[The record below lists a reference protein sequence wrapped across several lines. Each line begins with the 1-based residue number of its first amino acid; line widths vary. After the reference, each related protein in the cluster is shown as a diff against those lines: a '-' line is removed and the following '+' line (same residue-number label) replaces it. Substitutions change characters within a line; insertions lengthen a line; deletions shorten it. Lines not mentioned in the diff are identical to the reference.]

1 MSLWNKLKKRTDNGK
16 ENKFMK
22 SFYTFVVKKKIAV
35 LIIFAILFLV
45 SFVAKNL
52 VSVNYEI
59 NDYLPKNSHSTASID
74 VLKEEFG
81 GGIPNARVMI
91 KDVTIPEALEY
102 KQKLGA
108 VDGVIEIT
116 WLDDSVDITTP
127 IEMLDKKTVE
137 AHYKD
142 GAALF
147 SLTVKDEAAIE
158 AVAAIEEIIGPENS
172 ISGNAVSLAAAPTKT
187 MTEVPIITAITVVFA
202 LLLLVLTTTSFA
214 EPILVLIGLGMAI
227 ILNAGSNL
235 IFGEISFI
243 TNASG
248 NILLLGVSLDYSV
261 FLIHRFV
268 ECRKTQADPEAA
280 MIEAL
285 TKSTSSILSSGL
297 TTVIGFLALALMKFR
312 IGPDLGLALAKGI
325 ALSLVTVFL
334 FMPCLILVCYKLID
348 KTEHKPFLPSFKK
361 FGKLVVKI
369 TPVFVVILA
378 VVAVPAYLASS
389 SNSFY
394 YGASRIFG
402 TETKIGAD
410 ALAIEEAFGENNIYV
425 LMVPK
430 GDTPTEKA
438 LSDELHTLPN
448 VTSILSYVDTV
459 GSEIPPSYLDKNT
472 LSLLQGENYTRFVIT
487 VNVPIEGEE
496 SFAVVEE
503 VREIAEKHYPDEY
516 YLAGSG
522 ISTYDLMDAIQSDM
536 LAVNLIAIGAVLLI
550 LIISMKAIV
559 APILL
564 VLSIEA
570 AIWINLAVPY
580 FSGDVIFYIAY
591 LIISAIQ
598 LGATVDY
605 AILLTDRYRENRE
618 TLPKKEAM
626 VTTISDVTVSVLTS
640 GLVMTVVGFLMGII
654 SSNKLLAQLGIFI
667 GRGAIFSLAIVLF
680 ALPGMLMLFDKFIIK
695 KKKDSSDMNI
705 SETQEVIQN
714 EL

>member
-1 MSLWNKLKKRTDNGK
+1 MSLWNKFRKKTAVGK
-16 ENKFMK
+16 ESKALRG
-22 SFYTFVVKKKIAV
+22 FYTFIVKKRIAV
-35 LIIFAILFLV
+35 LIIFAVLFLA

-59 NDYLPKNSHSTASID
+59 NDYLPRDSHSTASID
-74 VLKEEFG
+74 VLTEEFG
-81 GGIPNARVMI
+81 GGIPNARVMV
-91 KDVTIPEALEY
+91 KNVTIPEALEY
-102 KQKLGA
+102 KQRLSE
-108 VDGVIEIT
+108 VEGVIAIT

-127 IEMLDKKTVE
+127 IEMLNKSTVE

-187 MTEVPIITAITVVFA
+187 MTEVPIITAITVVIA
-202 LLLLVLTTTSFA
+202 LLLLLLTTTSYV
-214 EPILVLIGLGMAI
+214 EPILVLAGLGMAI
-227 ILNAGSNL
+227 ILNAGSHI

-268 ECRKTQADPEAA
+268 ECRKTNSDPEAA
-280 MIEAL
+280 MIDAL
-285 TKSTSSILSSGL
+285 SRSTSSILSSGL

-325 ALSLVTVFL
+325 ALSLLTVFL

-348 KTEHKPFLPSFKK
+348 KTAHKPFLPSFKK

-378 VVAVPAYLASS
+378 IVVVPAYLASN

-402 TETKIGAD
+402 EETKIGAD
-410 ALAIEEAFGENNIYV
+410 ALAIEEAFGENNTYV

-438 LSDELHTLPN
+438 LSDDLHALPN

-459 GSEIPPSYLDKNT
+459 GSEIPDSYLDKGT
-472 LSLLQGENYTRFVIT
+472 LSLLEGETYTRFVIT
-487 VNVPIEGEE
+487 VNVPIEGEV
-496 SFAVVEE
+496 SFSVVEA
-503 VREIAEKHYPDEY
+503 VREVAERHYAGEY

-550 LIISMKAIV
+550 LIITMKAIV

-570 AIWINLAVPY
+570 AIWLNLAVPY
-580 FSGDVIFYIAY
+580 FSGNVIFYIAY

-605 AILLTDRYRENRE
+605 AILLTDRYRENRL

-626 VTTISDVTVSVLTS
+626 ITTISDVTVSILTS
-640 GLVMTVVGFLMGII
+640 GMVMTAVGFLMGII
-654 SSNKLLAQLGIFI
+654 SSNKLLGQLGIFI
-667 GRGAIFSLAIVLF
+667 GRGALFSVAIVLF
-680 ALPGMLMLFDKFIIK
+680 ALPGMLMLFDRFVVK
-695 KKKDSSDMNI
+695 KKNDSSDIKTN
-705 SETQEVIQN
+705 ETQEVIKN

>member
-1 MSLWNKLKKRTDNGK
+1 MSLWYKFRKKTDSGK
-16 ENKFMK
+16 ESKLLR
-22 SFYTFVVKKKIAV
+22 SFYTFIVKKKIAI
-35 LIIFAILFLV
+35 LIIFALLFLV

-59 NDYLPKNSHSTASID
+59 NDYLPQNSHSTASIQ
-74 VLKEEFG
+74 VLKDEFG
-81 GGIPNARVMI
+81 GGIPNARVMV

-102 KQKLGA
+102 KQRLKE
-108 VDGVIEIT
+108 VDGVIGVT

-147 SLTVKDEAAIE
+147 SLTITDEAAIE
-158 AVAAIEEIIGPENS
+158 AVPAIEGIIGSENS

-202 LLLLVLTTTSFA
+202 LFLLLLTTTSFA
-214 EPILVLIGLGMAI
+214 EPILVLLGLGMAI

-268 ECRKTQADPEAA
+268 ECRKAESDPETA
-280 MIEAL
+280 MISAL
-285 TKSTSSILSSGL
+285 TRSTSSIFSSGL

-348 KTEHKPFLPSFKK
+348 KTAHKPFLPSFKN

-369 TPVFVVILA
+369 TPVFVVVLA
-378 VVAVPAYLASS
+378 IVVVPAYLASN

-402 TETKIGAD
+402 EETKIGAD
-410 ALAIEEAFGENNIYV
+410 ALAIEEAFGENNTYV

-438 LSDELHTLPN
+438 LSDDLHSLPN

-459 GSEIPPSYLDKNT
+459 GSEIPKSYLDEDT
-472 LSLLQGENYTRFVIT
+472 LALLQGENYTRFVIT
-487 VNVPIEGEE
+487 VDVPIEGVK
-496 SFAVVEE
+496 SFSVVEE
-503 VREIAEKHYPDEY
+503 VRAIAQAHYPDSY

-536 LAVNLIAIGAVLLI
+536 LAVNLIAIGAVFLI
-550 LIISMKAIV
+550 LVLSMKAIV
-559 APILL
+559 APTLL

-580 FSGDVIFYIAY
+580 FADDVIFYIAY
-591 LIISAIQ
+591 LIISSIQ

-605 AILLTDRYRENRE
+605 AILLTDRYRENR
-618 TLPKKEAM
+618 LVLDKKDAM
-626 VTTISDVTVSVLTS
+626 ITTISDVTVSILTS
-640 GLVMTVVGFLMGII
+640 GIVLTVVGFLMGII

-667 GRGAIFSLAIVLF
+667 GRGALFSIAIVLF
-680 ALPGMLMLFDKFIIK
+680 ALPGMLMLFDKFIVK
-695 KKKDSSDMNI
+695 KKKDISDTITN
-705 SETQEVIQN
+705 ETKEVISN

>member
-1 MSLWNKLKKRTDNGK
+1 MSLWYKFRKKTDSGK
-16 ENKFMK
+16 ESKLLR
-22 SFYTFVVKKKIAV
+22 SFYTFIVKKKIAI

-59 NDYLPKNSHSTASID
+59 NDYLPQNSHSTASIQ
-74 VLKEEFG
+74 VLKDEFG
-81 GGIPNARVMI
+81 GGIPNARVMV

-102 KQKLGA
+102 KQRLKE
-108 VDGVIEIT
+108 VDGVIGVT

-147 SLTVKDEAAIE
+147 SLTITDEAAIE
-158 AVAAIEEIIGPENS
+158 AVPAIEGIIGPENS

-202 LLLLVLTTTSFA
+202 LFLLLLTTTSFA
-214 EPILVLIGLGMAI
+214 EPILVLLGLGMAI

-268 ECRKTQADPEAA
+268 ECRKTEADPETA
-280 MIEAL
+280 MISAL
-285 TKSTSSILSSGL
+285 TRSTSSIFSSGL

-348 KTEHKPFLPSFKK
+348 KTAHKPFLPSFKN

-369 TPVFVVILA
+369 TPVFVVVLA
-378 VVAVPAYLASS
+378 IVVVPAYLASN

-402 TETKIGAD
+402 EETKIGAD
-410 ALAIEEAFGENNIYV
+410 ALAIEEAFGENNTYV

-438 LSDELHTLPN
+438 LSDDLHSLPN

-459 GSEIPPSYLDKNT
+459 GSEIPKSYLDEDT
-472 LSLLQGENYTRFVIT
+472 LALLQGENYTRFVIT
-487 VNVPIEGEE
+487 VDVPIEGVK
-496 SFAVVEE
+496 SFSVVEE
-503 VREIAEKHYPDEY
+503 VRAIAQAHYPDSY

-536 LAVNLIAIGAVLLI
+536 LAVNLIAIGAVFLI
-550 LIISMKAIV
+550 LVLSMKAIV
-559 APILL
+559 APTLL

-580 FSGDVIFYIAY
+580 FADDVIFYIAY
-591 LIISAIQ
+591 LIISSIQ

-605 AILLTDRYRENRE
+605 AILLTDRYRENR
-618 TLPKKEAM
+618 LVLDKKDAM
-626 VTTISDVTVSVLTS
+626 ITTISDVTVSILTS
-640 GLVMTVVGFLMGII
+640 GIVLTVVGFLMGII

-667 GRGAIFSLAIVLF
+667 GRGALFSIAIVLF
-680 ALPGMLMLFDKFIIK
+680 ALPGMLMLFDKFIVK
-695 KKKDSSDMNI
+695 KKKNI
-705 SETQEVIQN
+705 SDTITNETKEVISN